1 MGIYVAIVAIIA
13 WALVSMQSIRSKSG
27 AGAAELRQEMERLT
41 RTLAEAEAERTRLTE
56 RVQNLEAIVTTEA
69 YDLLREDPKQAAAR
83 IELPEDDAEA
93 NPEERAARLARRM
106 RT

>member
-27 AGAAELRQEMERLT
+27 AGAAELWQEMERLT
-41 RTLAEAEAERTRLTE
+41 RALAQAEAERERLAG
-56 RVQNLEAIVTTEA
+56 RVQNLEAIVTTET
-69 YDLLREDPKQAAAR
+69 YDLLREDPEQAAAR
-83 IELPEDDAEA
+83 LDLPDAEES
-93 NPEERAARLARRM
+93 PEEQAARIARRM

>member
-27 AGAAELRQEMERLT
+27 AGSAELRQEMERLT
-41 RTLAEAEAERTRLTE
+41 RTLAQAEAERKRLTE
-56 RVQNLEAIVTTEA
+56 RVQNLEAIVTTET
-69 YDLLREDPKQAAAR
+69 YELIHRDPGQAAAR
-83 IELPEDDAEA
+83 IDLPGAEDEES
-93 NPEERAARLARRM
+93 PEEQAARLARRM